1 MDTIKINRRNT
12 KMVAHR
18 GLSGLERENSCAAFI
33 AASHR
38 DYHGIETDTHIT
50 ADGKYV
56 VIHDNRTGRVSP
68 VDIPVE
74 SSTYND
80 LRSVPLYDMD
90 NESRV
95 DLKIPS
101 LEEYIK
107 ICARYEK
114 IGVLELKTSFT
125 KEQIGEILDMV
136 KTHYSIEGIIFIS
149 FKYDNLVYVRELCD
163 EATVQFLTMDDV
175 TDELVEKL
183 KAYRMDLD
191 LYYPRL
197 TKENL
202 DMLHAEGIIV
212 NVWTVDNAEDG
223 ERLTEW
229 GVDYITSNILQ

>member
-18 GLSGLERENSCAAFI
+18 GLSGLERENTCAAFV

-38 DYHGIETDTHIT
+38 DYYGIETDTHIT

-56 VIHDNRTGRVSP
+56 VIHDNRTGRVSS

-90 NESRV
+90 NEDRV

-101 LEEYIK
+101 LEEYFK
-107 ICARYEK
+107 ICARYNK
-114 IGVLELKTSFT
+114 VGVLELKTSFT
-125 KEQIGEILDMV
+125 REQIGEILDMARSL
-136 KTHYSIEGIIFIS
+136 YSLQGIIFIS
-149 FKYDNLVYVRELCD
+149 FKYENLVYIREQSE
-163 EATVQFLTMDDV
+163 EAAVQFLTMDEV
-175 TDELVEKL
+175 TEELVEKL
-183 KAYRMDLD
+183 KAYRMD

-202 DMLHAEGIIV
+202 DMLHEQGIMV
-212 NVWTVDNAEDG
+212 NVWTVDDPADG

-229 GVDYITSNILQ
+229 GVDYLTSNILQ